1 MMNNLK
7 LTTLLLLIFFAFNAK
22 AILPFEDATYPELI
36 TSARALGMGN
46 AYISK
51 VDDSTA
57 AFYNPAGLGTV
68 RGTHFHLTNIHIE
81 ANKGLNDLI
90 SSTGAFNTP
99 GNLLT
104 SFSAEG
110 IDSLLANQDKIL
122 VHSRINLFP
131 SLTFR
136 YFSLGYLYSSRARA
150 RLTCATC
157 NREFAERTDSG
168 PVAALNVSFFGGIL
182 KFGAS
187 AAVLKRE
194 EFQKD
199 FATGNPYFVGT
210 NEVQTGTQVLL
221 TTGMR
226 LTLPVSYLLT
236 FSAVLRNSANS
247 TWYDTGLGGAP
258 AEIPQTIDGSIS
270 ITPQIGRNTRVHLEA
285 VLRDMTNGYD
295 TVDAA
300 RKFGAGMEFDFVR
313 KYFIRFGYGDGWGSF
328 GLGVRNS
335 SSVFDL
341 ATYAHEVGANG
352 GFREEEDRRFVFSWA
367 MGF

>member
-1 MMNNLK
+1 MTIQK
-7 LTTLLLLIFFAFNAK
+7 WTILLLLLLHSFNSRGE
-22 AILPFEDATYPELI
+22 LPFEDASYPELI

-46 AYISK
+46 AYLNK

-57 AFYNPAGLGTV
+57 VFYNPAGLGTV
-68 RGTHFHLTNIHIE
+68 RGTHFHLTNIHLE
-81 ANKGLNDLI
+81 ANKGLNQVI
-90 SSTGAFNTP
+90 SSAGVFETP

-104 SFSAEG
+104 ALSAEG
-110 IDSLLANQDKIL
+110 IDSLLDGEDKIL

-136 YFSLGYLYSSRARA
+136 YFSIGYLYSQRSRA

-157 NREFAERTDSG
+157 DREFAERKDSG
-168 PVAALNVSFFGGIL
+168 PVAALNFSLFGGIL
-182 KFGAS
+182 KIGTS
-187 AAVLKRE
+187 AALLTRE

-199 FATGNPYFVGT
+199 FTTGAPYFVSDSDKRK
-210 NEVQTGTQVLL
+210 GTQVLL
-221 TTGMR
+221 TTGIR
-226 LTLPVSYLLT
+226 FTLPVSYLLT

-247 TWYDTGLGGAP
+247 TWYGEELGGAP
-258 AEIPQTIDGSIS
+258 ADIPQTIDGAIS

-295 TVDAA
+295 TVDNA
-300 RKFGAGMEFDFVR
+300 RKFGAGLEFDFVR
-313 KYFIRFGYGDGWGSF
+313 KYFVRFGYGDGWGSF
-328 GLGVRNS
+328 GLGVRNNK
-335 SSVFDL
+335 SVFDL
-341 ATYAHEVGANG
+341 ATYAHETGE